1 MKNVLIIIGA
11 VLLGLVISWAVV
23 SFFYWLI
30 TLCFGLDW
38 SLLHGTGVWLIM
50 VLVGMVFGT
59 AGVKITSKN

>member
-1 MKNVLIIIGA
+1 MKNVLIIIGT
-11 VLLGLVISWAVV
+11 VLLGLVLSWAVV

-30 TLCFGLDW
+30 TLCFGFDW

>member
-11 VLLGLVISWAVV
+11 VLLGLALSWAVV

-30 TLCFGLDW
+30 TLCFELDW

-50 VLVGMVFGT
+50 MLIGMVFGT